1 MSLYIRRDE
10 TSALFHAIRGCDP
23 KLTFPWKI
31 HCNNNVRNHEHLHRQ
46 DKTRYN
52 KFQNK
57 IQQPQTL
64 FQWQDT
70 LTCRGSCKHIWELI
84 DCNTSYNLK
93 WHIKRTN
100 AYRGNTSRCNFCLS
114 EKLGTLFNYD
124 AFLLNKRSELF
135 TKINVAMKLNSSLPI
150 TQSAIPTVKTAQ
162 F

>member
-10 TSALFHAIRGCDP
+10 TPALFHAIRGCDP

-70 LTCRGSCKHIWELI
+70 LTCRGSCKTHLGINRLQ
-84 DCNTSYNLK
+84 
-93 WHIKRTN
+93 H
-100 AYRGNTSRCNFCLS
+100 
-114 EKLGTLFNYD
+114 KLQSQM
-124 AFLLNKRSELF
+124 AHQENKRLSRKHFPLQLLLIRETRHFIQLWRIQLWRISTHFISFHFISF
-135 TKINVAMKLNSSLPI
+135 THFISYSTM
-150 TQSAIPTVKTAQ
+150 TH
-162 F
+162 FC